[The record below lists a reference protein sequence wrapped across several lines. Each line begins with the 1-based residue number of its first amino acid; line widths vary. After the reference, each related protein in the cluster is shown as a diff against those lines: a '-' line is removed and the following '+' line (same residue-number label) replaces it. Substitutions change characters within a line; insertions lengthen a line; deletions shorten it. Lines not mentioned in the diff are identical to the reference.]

1 LKSTYLGAGIR
12 FRNDDPT
19 RLMAKDSDST
29 PPKRKVLDLI
39 EPAKAPSRRERQRT
53 AATPAPEV
61 PAPPSELQKKK
72 DGALDLFSDD
82 GKKKKSGVRKTDQ
95 SGKAVMPVISKILEE
110 EAPAPEP
117 VEVIPPPAPPE
128 PPAPPSSG
136 EGDADDSDTG
146 NYISIKPPIIVSE
159 LAARMGLKPF
169 VLLADLIKLQVFVAP
184 NQAIE
189 PDIAAKVCETH
200 GFFFEREKR
209 EKGGGV
215 HKVEE
220 VVVEP
225 EAPQDEPEDVLQ
237 LRPPI
242 ITIMGHVDHGKTSLL
257 DYIRKS
263 SITKGEAGGI
273 TQHVAA
279 YKVEHEGRPIT
290 FIDTPGHAIF
300 SDMRARGA
308 DITDIVVLVVA
319 ANDGI
324 MPQTLEA
331 IEHAKKAK
339 KTIIIA
345 INKIDLPAA
354 NVMRVKTQLA
364 EKGLQTVDFGGDV
377 ECVEISALTGAGV
390 PDLLELLAL
399 QAEVLELKANPKGNA
414 RAAIIEARV
423 QPGRG
428 ATASVIVETG
438 TLKVG
443 TPFICGPFAGKVKSL
458 INDRGENVKEAKPG
472 TPVEVIGFEEMPH
485 VGDEMVEMENVRAAQ
500 KLADERQLERRQ
512 DRLKMPQKSRME
524 DLFSNV
530 IAGTEKAVLKLI
542 LKCDVQGSVEAIRKA
557 IGDIQSEK
565 VNTQIIIAA
574 AGPITEGDIQMASSA
589 DAVVLGFNVK
599 VEANA
604 VKAVKS
610 EGVQVKLYSIVYELI
625 DQVREAMLGLLEP
638 LTRENIIGHAEVKM
652 IFKLSKS
659 KGRAAGSY
667 VKDGKIHRKAHA
679 RVLRGSVPVFDGKMS
694 TLRRFQDEVEEV
706 KSGMECGIRLGE
718 FNEYQEGDVI
728 ECYTLEKIPQGL

>member
-1 LKSTYLGAGIR
+1 MV
-12 FRNDDPT
+12 P
-19 RLMAKDSDST
+19 KDKDST
-29 PPKRKVLDLI
+29 PPKKKVLDLI
-39 EPAKAPSRRERQRT
+39 EEPKASTRRERQR
-53 AATPAPEV
+53 AAQAAADTPP
-61 PAPPSELQKKK
+61 PPSALEKAKAA
-72 DGALDLFSDD
+72 ALDLFDEG
-82 GKKKKSGVRKTDQ
+82 GKKKRSGVRKTEQ
-95 SGKAVMPVISKILEE
+95 SGKPVLPTISKLLEE
-110 EAPAPEP
+110 EKPAPAPVAP
-117 VEVIPPPAPPE
+117 ATPPPPAESVSPAAPVAEE
-128 PPAPPSSG
+128 PAEESG
-136 EGDADDSDTG
+136 DNG
-146 NYISIKPPIIVSE
+146 NVISIKPPIIVSE
-159 LAARMGLKPF
+159 LATRMGLKPF

-184 NQAIE
+184 HQAIE
-189 PDIAAKVCETH
+189 PETAARVCELH
-200 GFFFEREKR
+200 GFIFEREKR

-225 EAPQDEPEDVLQ
+225 EAPQDEPEDLLQ

-263 SITKGEAGGI
+263 AITKGEAGGI

-279 YKVEHEGRPIT
+279 YKVEREGKPVT

-331 IEHAKKAK
+331 IEHAKKAE
-339 KTIIIA
+339 KTIIVA
-345 INKIDLPAA
+345 INKVDLPTA

-377 ECVEISALTGAGV
+377 ECVEVSALTGAGV
-390 PDLLELLAL
+390 DGLLELLAL

-458 INDRGENVKEAKPG
+458 INDRGESVKEAKPG
-472 TPVEVIGFEEMPH
+472 TPVEVIGFDEMPN
-485 VGDEMVEMENVRAAQ
+485 VGDSLVEMDNIRAAQ
-500 KLADERQLERRQ
+500 KLADERQLELRNS
-512 DRLKMPQKSRME
+512 RLKMTQKSRME

-530 IAGTEKAVLKLI
+530 IEGTGKAVLKLV
-542 LKCDVQGSVEAIRKA
+542 LKCDVQGSVEAIKKA
-557 IGDIQSEK
+557 IGDIQSDK
-565 VNTQIIIAA
+565 VTTQIIIAG
-574 AGPITEGDIQMASSA
+574 AGPITAADVQMASSA
-589 DAVVLGFNVK
+589 DAVVLGFNTK

-604 VKAVKS
+604 VKVVKS

-625 DQVREAMLGLLEP
+625 DQVREAMLGMLEP
-638 LTRENIIGHAEVKM
+638 LTRENIIGHAEVRM

-667 VKDGKIHRKAHA
+667 VTDGKIHRKAHA
-679 RVLRGSVPVFDGKMS
+679 RVIRGGVPVFDGKMS

-718 FNEYQEGDVI
+718 FNEYQEADVI
-728 ECYTLEKIPQGL
+728 ECYTLEKIPQTL